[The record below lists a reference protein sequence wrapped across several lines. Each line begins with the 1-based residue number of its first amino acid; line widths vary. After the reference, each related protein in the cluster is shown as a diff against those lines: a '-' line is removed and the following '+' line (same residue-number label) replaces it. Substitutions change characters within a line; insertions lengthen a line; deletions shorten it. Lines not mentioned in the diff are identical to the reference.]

1 MIQDANVLP
10 PDCDQDA
17 GECGQSF
24 WIVSLYFV
32 VFVSL
37 QSILLI
43 NLFSTIILHHFE
55 ALQVCSFVKSDALI
69 R

>member
-1 MIQDANVLP
+1 MVQDTNVLP
-10 PDCDQDA
+10 PDCDVTA
-17 GECGQSF
+17 AECGQPF
-24 WIVSLYFV
+24 WIVSMYFV

-55 ALQVCSFVKSDALI
+55 ALQVS
-69 R
+69 